1 VAEKWASADF
11 RNPLVIH
18 GINSQVTGGL
28 IAVADAMQDIL
39 EERNLKHVAFL
50 REQKEELDTAIAAL
64 LEYQRLVERRL
75 ERQESELQ
83 LRRQDQR

>member
-1 VAEKWASADF
+1 
-11 RNPLVIH
+11 
-18 GINSQVTGGL
+18 
-28 IAVADAMQDIL
+28 MQDIL

>member
-1 VAEKWASADF
+1 
-11 RNPLVIH
+11 
-18 GINSQVTGGL
+18 
-28 IAVADAMQDIL
+28 MQDIL
-39 EERNLKHVAFL
+39 EEKNMRHVAFL

-83 LRRQDQR
+83 LRRQAAAGS